1 MSVQIKTDNG
11 WKQVAGNVNPQLIN
25 DVNQRIDGYADRG
38 YLTKSIIDTTSIK
51 NVLNNNG
58 AVRRGYDVKIPTSG
72 KYYISIEN
80 NTGNTID
87 CGYCAEYGTAS
98 NLDNFTVTNGS
109 KREIF
114 KDLEKGN
121 GFTLWNVVNSNVK
134 ITVALSEVAI
144 PYVPSNV
151 ELQSE
156 IDAVKTNFD
165 YSNLF
170 YGTSEQKT
178 SGTVL
183 EVPLSADYSKFRILC
198 VQGYFESNVGGKR
211 FVVLIS
217 TINGSGFVS
226 VPFVYGNT
234 SGILEYAF
242 ANDNFR
248 LANNTTTGIYIT
260 SIKGIV

>member
-1 MSVQIKTDNG
+1 MSVQIKTEEG
-11 WKQVAGNVNPQLIN
+11 WKEVAGNINPKLIA

-38 YLTKSIIDTTSIK
+38 YLTKSIIDTTRIK

-58 AVRRGYDVKIPTSG
+58 AVRRGYDVKILTSG

-87 CGYCAEYGTAS
+87 AGYCAEYGTAS

-114 KDLEKGN
+114 KDLEEGN

-134 ITVALSEVAI
+134 ITVALSEVAL

-156 IDAVKTNFD
+156 IDAIERDEYTGKGLGMSVSKWGKMVQLNIYVGSLNADCTPTTALLNIAEKYRPSSPIFFRD
-165 YSNLF
+165 AYSNKLLRIHSN
-170 YGTSEQKT
+170 GNLLIEENAT

-183 EVPLSADYSKFRILC
+183 RT
-198 VQGYFESNVGGKR
+198 
-211 FVVLIS
+211 VLTYLI
-217 TINGSGFVS
+217 
-226 VPFVYGNT
+226 
-234 SGILEYAF
+234 
-242 ANDNFR
+242 
-248 LANNTTTGIYIT
+248 
-260 SIKGIV
+260 